1 MTEAEFADLIRETGL
16 SAASREAARLVF
28 VEEMQQVAAAA
39 AVGISKQRMS
49 QIVKV
54 VRQVEERRAE
64 EAELARLRQGMTSP
78 AVPDSVI
85 ALEASYA
92 VAVKAARE
100 QYGDDTRILAPS
112 RNGKTVGEVVSRSD
126 FHLVQS
132 AGRGSVVIHELA
144 KLDRVP
150 PVGKSVAIAYSE
162 GRGVVADRGR
172 DAATRGSIAR

>member
-39 AVGISKQRMS
+39 EVGISKQRMS

-64 EAELARLRQGMTSP
+64 EAELARLRQGVVLP
-78 AVPDSVI
+78 AVSDSVA

-100 QYGDDTRILAPS
+100 QHGDDTRILAPS
-112 RNGKTVGEVVSRSD
+112 QNGKTVGEVISRSD
-126 FHLVQS
+126 FHLAQS
-132 AGRGSVVIHELA
+132 TGRGSVVIHELA

-150 PVGKSVAIAYSE
+150 PVGKSVAITYSE

-172 DAATRGSIAR
+172 DATRGSIAR

>member
-39 AVGISKQRMS
+39 EAGISKQRMN

-64 EAELARLRQGMTSP
+64 EAELARLRQG
-78 AVPDSVI
+78 AVLPSVSGSVA

-100 QYGDDTRILAPS
+100 QHGDDTRILAPS
-112 RNGKTVGEVVSRSD
+112 QNGKTGRSILSSQPVAGVS
-126 FHLVQS
+126 
-132 AGRGSVVIHELA
+132 
-144 KLDRVP
+144 
-150 PVGKSVAIAYSE
+150 
-162 GRGVVADRGR
+162 
-172 DAATRGSIAR
+172 